1 MAVFEGTRRSSK
13 RSEEWASSIRRPNR
27 WKVDCNP
34 IYFRLVNVLV
44 LTSDVP
50 FVTGGHRVFA
60 QALEAA
66 LASAGFPAE
75 VMTTPTNRFGR
86 QLSAYLA
93 NRLID
98 VGMTGDGRPIEL
110 VVSLRYP
117 AFMVKH
123 PRHRMWLT
131 HLLREYY
138 DLWDR
143 LRTTLPPGF
152 LNRRLLTERIR
163 RAIIRRLDKKAL
175 RKLERMFVISKN
187 VQARL
192 TRYLGISSEVLYPPP
207 KERAYRTESPEGFI
221 LAPSRLHPLK
231 RQDLLRRAL
240 KELPWKRA
248 IIVGEGD
255 FRPRLESLATELG
268 VADRVRCAGFV
279 SDETLCDLYA
289 RCSTV
294 YFCPEDEDYGFV
306 TLEAFRSRKPV
317 VTCRD
322 SGGPTEL
329 VVPSQSGFIADP
341 APGAVAD
348 ALGTLVDDPARCR
361 KLGEAGYE
369 ATRELTWPRAVDTLL
384 S

>member
-1 MAVFEGTRRSSK
+1 M
-13 RSEEWASSIRRPNR
+13 
-27 WKVDCNP
+27 
-34 IYFRLVNVLV
+34 
-44 LTSDVP
+44 TSDVP

-60 QALEAA
+60 RALEAA
-66 LASAGFPAE
+66 LISSGFPAE

-93 NRLID
+93 NRLVD
-98 VGMTGDGRPIEL
+98 AEMTGDGRPIEM

-143 LRTTLPPGF
+143 LRATLPAGF

-163 RAIIRRLDKKAL
+163 RAIIRRLDKRTL
-175 RKLERMFVISKN
+175 RKLERRFVISKN

-207 KERAYRTESPEGFI
+207 KERAYRTEDPEGFI

-231 RQDLLRRAL
+231 RQDLLLSAL
-240 KELPWKRA
+240 AKLPGKRA
-248 IIVGEGD
+248 VVVGQGD
-255 FRPRLESLATELG
+255 FRPQLESLAAELG
-268 VADRVRCAGFV
+268 IADRVRFAGFV
-279 SDETLCDLYA
+279 SDEELCDLYS
-289 RCSTV
+289 RCSAV

-306 TLEAFRSRKPV
+306 TLEAFRSRKPL
-317 VTCRD
+317 VTCLD

-329 VVPSQSGFIADP
+329 VVDSESGFIVEP
-341 APGAVAD
+341 SPSAVAD
-348 ALGTLVDDPARCR
+348 ALSRLLDDPARCR
-361 KLGEAGYE
+361 KFGDAGYE
-369 ATRELTWPRAVDTLL
+369 ATREMTWQRAVETLL